1 MISNDTPEHTATC
14 TGISLA
20 LFGVRTNDGL
30 ALRILEMHAGVTTS
44 ALDKTRCNKLLPS
57 LSLYESANK
66 PAGGK
71 CAPYVS
77 NEMHK
82 SIFPFSKAVFRAVP
96 PCCFKTD
103 GYII

>member
-57 LSLYESANK
+57 PSLYEPENK
-66 PAGGK
+66 PARGSCTPFISK
-71 CAPYVS
+71 D
-77 NEMHK
+77 MHN
-82 SIFPFSKAVFRAVP
+82 SIFPLSKAAFKVVA
-96 PCCFKTD
+96 PCCFKYNITQC
-103 GYII
+103 